1 MEYNKSYASELR
13 TGRRLAQ
20 WVDRHQNII
29 NAALAAQV
37 AYMPYYVFM
46 YA

>member
-1 MEYNKSYASELR
+1 MDYNKSYARELR

-20 WVDRHQNII
+20 WTDRHEWIVKTV
-29 NAALAAQV
+29 LAAQV
-37 AYMPYYVFM
+37 AYMLYYVFM

>member
-1 MEYNKSYASELR
+1 MEQNRTYARELR

-37 AYMPYYVFM
+37 SYMLYHVFM

>member
-1 MEYNKSYASELR
+1 MDYNKNYARELR

-37 AYMPYYVFM
+37 AYMLYYVFI
-46 YA
+46 YG